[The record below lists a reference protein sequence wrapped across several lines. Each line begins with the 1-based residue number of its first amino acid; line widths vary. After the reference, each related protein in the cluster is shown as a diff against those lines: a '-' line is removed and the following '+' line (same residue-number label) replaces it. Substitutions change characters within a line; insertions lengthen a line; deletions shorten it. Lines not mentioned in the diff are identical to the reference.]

1 MTEDEVKVQKPKS
14 PWLAAMAEALRGAQ
28 KTVEGLP
35 RPPVIGSLISK
46 LLIGDKPELLDNIAY
61 GQGLTT
67 GKDMAFKLR
76 PATAELADFV
86 PGAGT
91 AKGVAMGAVGM
102 RGLNA
107 LGDRQLRLMALKL
120 RDTLGMTK
128 AGDKDLQREII
139 ENTPGFFHV
148 PRGTDFYPSIPK
160 LEQFGYELPEATIAR
175 GTNLG
180 DRASVEP
187 LLDIYKHNRLEK
199 AYPEL
204 RGYQLKVDPS
214 MQRNSASFDES
225 SKRVNVGPQ
234 DSERSLLKS
243 LNHEVAGH
251 FSAGR
256 EGWPSGTNV
265 RHAKQQF
272 DELGEMQYDLLR
284 KFPARV
290 AINPSKQPTMA
301 QQRDLALSLRYGR
314 TDMQPGLAYEA
325 YRREAG
331 EQLAEALALS
341 ADKGGGFVRQGFT
354 RDLSSMYDQRQ
365 LGKEL
370 GEYSNLFR
378 P

>member
-14 PWLAAMAEALRGAQ
+14 PWLAAMAEALRGSQ

-46 LLIGDKPELLDNIAY
+46 FLIGDKPELLDNIAY

-76 PATAELADFV
+76 PATSELADFV

-102 RGLNA
+102 RGLNF

-148 PRGTDFYPSIPK
+148 PRGTDFAPGFPK
-160 LEQFGYELPEATIAR
+160 LEQFGYELPEGQLFR
-175 GTNLG
+175 GSNLG
-180 DRASVEP
+180 DRASVRP
-187 LLDIYKHNRLEK
+187 LLDTYKHDRLEA
-199 AYPEL
+199 AYPDL
-204 RGYQLKVDPS
+204 QSYQLKMDPS
-214 MQRNSASFDES
+214 LPRNTARFSDSQKLITAGPHNTES
-225 SKRVNVGPQ
+225 G
-234 DSERSLLKS
+234 LLKAI
-243 LNHEVAGH
+243 NHEVSGH
-251 FSAGR
+251 FSAAR
-256 EGWPSGTNV
+256 EGWPRGTSLKY
-265 RHAKQQF
+265 AKEQF
-272 DELGEMQYDLLR
+272 DDLGEIHDLLR
-284 KFPARV
+284 RFPSRA
-290 AINPSKQPTMA
+290 AIDPIKQPTMS
-301 QQRDLALSLRYGR
+301 QQKNLAWRLRYGR
-314 TDMQPGLAYEA
+314 PDMKPGLAYEA

-341 ADKGGGFVRQGFT
+341 AAKGGGFVRQNFT
-354 RDLSSMYDQRQ
+354 RDPSSMYDWRA

-370 GEYSNLFR
+370 GEYSNLSQ